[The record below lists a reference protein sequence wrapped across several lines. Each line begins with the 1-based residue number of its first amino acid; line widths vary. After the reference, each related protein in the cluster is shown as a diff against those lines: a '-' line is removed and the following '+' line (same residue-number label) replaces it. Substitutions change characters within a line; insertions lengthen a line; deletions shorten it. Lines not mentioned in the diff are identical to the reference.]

1 MLLKPMKI
9 GNLFTEYGW
18 GYPSQLSGAL
28 YVALGLGI
36 GRQAFLSTIHCSL
49 FPVPCSL
56 FPVPCSLFPVPC
68 SLFPVPCSLFPVPCS
83 LFAVACSLFPVPCSL
98 FPVPCSLFP
107 VPCSLFPVPCSLFP
121 VPCSLPYSCLNA
133 SIGCTLAA
141 RRAGIQLEA
150 SATASNTRMPAENV
164 TG

>member
-56 FPVPCSLFPVPC
+56 FPVPCSLFPVHCPLSTRIDPC
-68 SLFPVPCSLFPVPCS
+68 SPASSNRPAPSS
-83 LFAVACSLFPVPCSL
+83 ASRTQAAFAV
-98 FPVPCSLFP
+98 
-107 VPCSLFPVPCSLFP
+107 
-121 VPCSLPYSCLNA
+121 LPSKRPA
-133 SIGCTLAA
+133 SPA
-141 RRAGIQLEA
+141 A
-150 SATASNTRMPAENV
+150 SAQRSEE
-164 TG
+164 